1 MTDRQYFNAVW
12 RITESERQ
20 SLMASEAE
28 RRRTF
33 AAHWPI
39 ESAIKANDC
48 ARSGFYYLGQ
58 GDRVQCAFC
67 GGGTKHWRRGD
78 VPSIR
83 HRDFFSDCNMAH
95 GKYIAIRLYNS
106 MLRVFFNNFFN

>member
-39 ESAIKANDC
+39 ESIVKANDC
-48 ARSGFYYLGQ
+48 AKEGFYYTGRA
-58 GDRVQCAFC
+58 DRIQCAFC
-67 GGGTKHWRRGD
+67 GGSIRNWYRGD
-78 VPSIR
+78 VPSVR
-83 HRDFFSDCNMAH
+83 HR
-95 GKYIAIRLYNS
+95 NS
-106 MLRVFFNNFFN
+106 FNYCQIVQSK